1 VALEPFSLIMLDLDE
16 FKSVNDGLGHQ
27 AGDRLLAQIS
37 RAVEGAGRE
46 SDHVFRYGG
55 DEFAVILPG
64 TDATSALGVAERVR
78 AAIHE
83 LGGPDT
89 PWFDAG
95 LSITVSIGV
104 ATFPR
109 DGATPEAILLAADRA
124 CFVAKRTGNGL
135 IATADE
141 GLAIARD
148 FAFKEPTPIDAVQPV
163 TEADGADT
171 GIAFMGEP
179 IAASGRPA
187 EPDPGPLGVTLP
199 LIPAPDGSAAT

>member
-1 VALEPFSLIMLDLDE
+1 
-16 FKSVNDGLGHQ
+16 
-27 AGDRLLAQIS
+27 LLAQIS

-46 SDHVFRYGG
+46 TDRVYRYGG

-78 AAIHE
+78 AAIHD
-83 LGGPDT
+83 LGGPGT
-89 PWFDAG
+89 SWSMAG

-109 DGATPEAILLAADRA
+109 DGATAEAILLAADRA

-148 FAFKEPTPIDAVQPV
+148 FAFKEPTPIDAVQP
-163 TEADGADT
+163 TNGAESADAGT
-171 GIAFMGEP
+171 GFMGEP
-179 IAASGRPA
+179 MAVAGRPA
-187 EPDPGPLGVTLP
+187 EPDPGPPGVTLQ
-199 LIPAPDGSAAT
+199 LSPAPDASPAT